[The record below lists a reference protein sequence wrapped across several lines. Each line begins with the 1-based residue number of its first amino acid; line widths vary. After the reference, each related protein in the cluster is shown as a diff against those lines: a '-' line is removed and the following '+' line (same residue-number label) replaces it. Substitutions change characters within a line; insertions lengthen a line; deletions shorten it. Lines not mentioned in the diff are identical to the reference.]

1 MRYIL
6 LLLVL
11 QPLCALA
18 DDNAPPLMHRIDAGV
33 FNARGWTVAESTNGD
48 FSVQMPGPF
57 SDFSMTGGPTAIA
70 DHMEGIGG
78 KAPNGIVFTAM
89 KLLYDTQGTASAE
102 FEKFKSGEGLPSPVV
117 KPTTAGGLPALDIS
131 YADENLATNQRII
144 LAGEDLFTLTIEW
157 PPGKGPVAIAM
168 YQPFVDSFKVL
179 PKTTPKA
186 ENPTIWQHD
195 QLNLA
200 FMRTL
205 TKDVCMKK
213 TIATL
218 SRWGCATQQ
227 CRVNVGGATA
237 DCVTSAAGD
246 LGDFCANYQSRYI
259 DKSCGPDGLDQDRC
273 SFLGLVKKGICT
285 TPKPA
290 NSPAHLSVRHGSR
303 DRCDA

>member
-6 LLLVL
+6 LLLAF
-11 QPLCALA
+11 QPLYALA
-18 DDNAPPLMHRIDAGV
+18 DADTPPLMHRIDAGL
-33 FNARGWTVAESTNGD
+33 FNVNGWTVAESTNGD

-89 KLLYDTQGTASAE
+89 KLLYDTKGTASAE
-102 FEKFKSGEGLPSPVV
+102 FEKFKNGEGLPSPVV
-117 KPTTAGGLPALDIS
+117 KPTTTAGGLPALDIS
-131 YADENLATNQRII
+131 YADENMATNQRII

-157 PPGKGPVAIAM
+157 PAGRGALAVAM
-168 YQPFVDSFKVL
+168 YQPFVESFRVL
-179 PKTTPKA
+179 PKTAPKA

-205 TKDVCMKK
+205 TKDACMKK

-218 SRWGCATQQ
+218 SHWGCASQQ
-227 CRVNVGGATA
+227 CRVNVGEPQPIASPRLRGTRRS
-237 DCVTSAAGD
+237 SAQTIRAGISTNPAARMA
-246 LGDFCANYQSRYI
+246 LMRIAARSWGWSR
-259 DKSCGPDGLDQDRC
+259 KESAPRR
-273 SFLGLVKKGICT
+273 SR
-285 TPKPA
+285 A
-290 NSPAHLSVRHGSR
+290 NSVAR
-303 DRCDA
+303 